1 MKSKGFSIGI
11 IFLVLMVCTTCT
23 KDEDLLT
30 PDGESS
36 ALKKASITLNVPVD
50 YSTIQAAVDAAGNG
64 GIIMV
69 SSGTYEENV
78 NIENIDDL
86 TLIGDNSIINQ
97 IEIGSAIN
105 LYNCNNFKVSGFEL
119 SGEDKS
125 FPAIGLFVHNS
136 SGEISECVVNG
147 FWHGIYATNSPGE
160 QSELLVTECDIQ
172 EFEKYGV
179 VTWKGVHSS
188 INKNSFLKSVVTLG
202 EITACVSVWGGTP
215 KIKKN
220 NFNNPGNGITLTD
233 DAYNIDGQLI
243 SVNAVDS
250 EIKSNDFHNCSIGIN
265 IRILFGGEV
274 LNTNIVNNV
283 FFDVNTEYLIKVDE
297 NEVHIRPKI

>member
-11 IFLVLMVCTTCT
+11 IFLVLMVCTACM
-23 KDEDLLT
+23 KDEILPT
-30 PDGESS
+30 PDGELS
-36 ALKKASITLNVPVD
+36 ALKKASITLNVPDD

-64 GIIMV
+64 AIIMV
-69 SSGTYEENV
+69 SSGIYEENV

-97 IEIGSAIN
+97 IEIGTAIN
-105 LYNCNNFKVSGFEL
+105 LYSCNNFKVSGFEL

-125 FPAIGLFVHNS
+125 FPAIGLYVHNS

-147 FWHGIYATNSPGE
+147 FWHGIYATNDPGE

-188 INKNSFLKSVVTLG
+188 IIKNSFLKSVVTPGLG
-202 EITACVSVWGGTP
+202 TACVSVWGGTP
-215 KIKKN
+215 KIISN
-220 NFNNPGNGITLTD
+220 NFNSPGNGITLTD

-250 EIKSNDFHNCSIGIN
+250 KIINNGFHNCFVGIK
-265 IRILFGGEV
+265 ISTLFGGEV
-274 LNTNIVNNV
+274 LNTHIVNNV
-283 FFDVNTEYLIKVDE
+283 FFNVITEYLILVDE